1 MNFNLIWKKMTR
13 WFVLVLM
20 FASALYANKESIEI
34 TASPTFQ
41 EKTELTVV
49 QKAIVMKMQSAL
61 SQSIQSLLVATQ
73 AAQIREIS
81 LVEACQLIMADKLQ
95 KGLIVDREFSEADLA
110 LLARMNRAFLD
121 VYYEQDAMRNE
132 LFPGYEI
139 RTLLR
144 GMTIL
149 APLTIPSLTAEL
161 KDEYPKAL
169 EDIVVDEKAF
179 AAETQ

>member
-1 MNFNLIWKKMTR
+1 MIFNLIWKKMTR

-95 KGLIVDREFSEADLA
+95 KGLIVDREFSEA
-110 LLARMNRAFLD
+110 
-121 VYYEQDAMRNE
+121 AMRR
-132 LFPGYEI
+132 I
-139 RTLLR
+139 
-144 GMTIL
+144 
-149 APLTIPSLTAEL
+149 SL
-161 KDEYPKAL
+161 Y
-169 EDIVVDEKAF
+169 
-179 AAETQ
+179 

>member
-1 MNFNLIWKKMTR
+1 
-13 WFVLVLM
+13 
-20 FASALYANKESIEI
+20 
-34 TASPTFQ
+34 
-41 EKTELTVV
+41 
-49 QKAIVMKMQSAL
+49 
-61 SQSIQSLLVATQ
+61 
-73 AAQIREIS
+73 
-81 LVEACQLIMADKLQ
+81 
-95 KGLIVDREFSEADLA
+95 
-110 LLARMNRAFLD
+110 MNRAFLD

-144 GMTIL
+144 AMTIL

-179 AAETQ
+179 ATETQ